1 MSVSHGSVEEPASRL
16 LAVAR
21 TLLTDRQLAEF
32 TAVLADAGVPSI
44 VLKGPSIARW
54 LYSDGAAR
62 PYIDGDVL
70 VPVESVE
77 RAEALLLRLGFVHLP
92 LDDLPYDKPWHGHAW
107 ARPHDDA
114 SIDLHRTVI
123 GAGAPPS
130 RVWEVL
136 SQHVQVEKV
145 AGVEVTML
153 STEARALLVALHA
166 AQNGPSNTKSMED
179 LRRALQVVTDEGWKA
194 VSAIAE
200 RIDALPA
207 LAAGLSLRPQGAQ
220 LAASLGLPAVLPI
233 ETILRA
239 SSARSVSLGLAWFI
253 RLRGR
258 DRFRF
263 LFHKAFPPA
272 RFMRSWSPLATKGTA
287 GLMLAYLWRPLWL
300 LGHLF
305 PALRD
310 YMRAKRRTSRGERG
324 RSSH

>member
-1 MSVSHGSVEEPASRL
+1 MSVSRGSVEEPESRL

-21 TLLTDRQLAEF
+21 TLLIDRQLAEF
-32 TAVLADAGVPSI
+32 TTVLADAGVPSI

-70 VPVESVE
+70 VPMESVE
-77 RAEALLLRLGFVHLP
+77 RAEAVLLRLGFVHLP

-114 SIDLHRTVI
+114 SIDLHRTLI
-123 GAGAPPS
+123 GAGAPPP

-136 SQHVQVEKV
+136 SQHVQVEEV
-145 AGVEVTML
+145 AGVEVSML
-153 STEARALLVALHA
+153 TTEGRALLVALHA
-166 AQNGPSNTKSMED
+166 AQNGPSNPKSLED
-179 LRRALQVVTDEGWKA
+179 LRRALQVVTGEGWKA
-194 VSAIAE
+194 AYDIAE

-207 LAAGLSLRPQGAQ
+207 LAAGLSLHPQGVQ

-239 SSARSVSLGLAWFI
+239 SSARSVSLGLAWLF

-258 DRFRF
+258 DRLRF
-263 LFHKAFPPA
+263 LYHKAFPPIS
-272 RFMRSWSPLATKGTA
+272 FMRSWSPLAATGWA
-287 GLMLAYLWRPLWL
+287 GLAVAYLWRPLWL

-310 YMRAKRRTSRGERG
+310 YLRAKQLTSRAEKS
-324 RSSH
+324 RSRH